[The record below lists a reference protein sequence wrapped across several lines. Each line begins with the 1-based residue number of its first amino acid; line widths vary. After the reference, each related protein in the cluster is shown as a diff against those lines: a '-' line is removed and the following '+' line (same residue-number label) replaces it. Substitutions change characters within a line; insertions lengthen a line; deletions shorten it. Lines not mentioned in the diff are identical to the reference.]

1 MVCIG
6 GCLLLIDGEFVKPEA
21 LSVLHSDGTIKIVIS
36 WFEVVVW
43 NLANVGVPTLEQRVE
58 FLGRGV

>member
-1 MVCIG
+1 M
-6 GCLLLIDGEFVKPEA
+6 IDGEFVKPEA